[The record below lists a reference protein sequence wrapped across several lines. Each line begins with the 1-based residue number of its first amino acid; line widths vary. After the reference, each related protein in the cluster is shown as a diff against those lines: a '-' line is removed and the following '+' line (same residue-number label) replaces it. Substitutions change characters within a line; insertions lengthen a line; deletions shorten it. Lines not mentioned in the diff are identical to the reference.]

1 MLRREVWSQEEEGV
15 TENACPYCKGAG
27 VQMLPVRVA
36 KPDEKG
42 LVEERLGA
50 RVLIEP
56 VHCWKCMGTG
66 KPAL

>member
-1 MLRREVWSQEEEGV
+1 M
-15 TENACPYCKGAG
+15 TENACPYCKDAG

-50 RVLIEP
+50 RVLIESI
-56 VHCWKCMGTG
+56 VGSAWARGSLHFRSGEQGIWF
-66 KPAL
+66 

>member
-1 MLRREVWSQEEEGV
+1 M

>member
-1 MLRREVWSQEEEGV
+1 M
-15 TENACPYCKGAG
+15 TENAYPYCKGAG

-36 KPDEKG
+36 KSGEKG

-50 RVLIEP
+50 RILIEP